1 MRNPL
6 RSEAEAFR
14 FVWLTIAYFAL
25 IVIGAEINRWLGVAV
40 FLIESS
46 AVVWWFVTHG
56 EMREPIQQAPAPHP
70 TGERRILVVAN
81 ETVAGGELLN
91 EIRRRANGS
100 DASLLVVTPA
110 LNSQMKT
117 WTSDEDGAR
126 AAAQER
132 LDASLAALHMAGL
145 EARGEIGDVDPLQAM
160 EDALRT
166 FAPDEVIISTHPA
179 GRSNWLERDVVE
191 HARERFALPVTHVV
205 VDLDAE
211 RRLASGY

>member
-1 MRNPL
+1 
-6 RSEAEAFR
+6 
-14 FVWLTIAYFAL
+14 LTIAYFAL
-25 IVIGAEINRWLGVAV
+25 IVIGAAINRWLGVAV
-40 FLIESS
+40 FIVESS
-46 AVVWWFVTHG
+46 AVVWWFITHG
-56 EMREPIQQAPAPHP
+56 EMREPIQQVPAPHP
-70 TGERRILVVAN
+70 TDERRILVVAN

-100 DASLLVVTPA
+100 RTALFVVTPA
-110 LNSQMKT
+110 LNTQVKV

-145 EARGEIGDVDPLQAM
+145 EAKGEVGDVDPLLAI

-166 FAPDEVIISTHPA
+166 FAPDEVIISTHPE
-179 GRSNWLERDVVE
+179 GRSNWLERDVVA